1 MSIALSDTQI
11 AQILTVSRP
20 LQPQERTAFMAALFQ
35 DLLNRREE
43 VGDGEL
49 GRTLRDLQHRH
60 FKPPT
65 PDEIS
70 NYGAPIRRG
79 RGRPAPRQM
88 RDQAEAT
95 TRYRSRFDY
104 LKISTG
110 SAADVSSAPV
120 SVRTRRTRPGRAH

>member
-49 GRTLRDLQHRH
+49 GRTLRDLQHRYSSRRPSTSGKQYEPIAAASA
-60 FKPPT
+60 FAPITSTADSRP
-65 PDEIS
+65 
-70 NYGAPIRRG
+70 GAPAARANLRMA
-79 RGRPAPRQM
+79 RHR
-88 RDQAEAT
+88 T
-95 TRYRSRFDY
+95 
-104 LKISTG
+104 
-110 SAADVSSAPV
+110 ADVCVLPFEPV
-120 SVRTRRTRPGRAH
+120 SNPDV